1 MCCLCCLCPLFYN
14 HDWYLPGISVKTL
27 SLQTRAVTRSQTEI
41 LQTPKQSRAVTM
53 ARNQL
58 NHSAEISQ
66 QVGGVLGTPFIFG
79 MGCFRFNSH
88 CCHSNI
94 KLSIAACSVISSL
107 RQECLFHYKIY
118 VHLKQV
124 EKYTN
129 SGCSLLFIP
138 VSLRRPLIHAAEQLC
153 VIGFFFFFLIS

>member
-1 MCCLCCLCPLFYN
+1 MCCLCPSFYN

-27 SLQTRAVTRSQTEI
+27 SLQTCAVTRSQTEI

-66 QVGGVLGTPFIFG
+66 QVGGVCGTPFIFG

-88 CCHSNI
+88 CCHGNM

-107 RQECLFHYKIY
+107 VRQVCLFHYKTYI
-118 VHLKQV
+118 HLKQM
-124 EKYTN
+124 EKYTI

-138 VSLRRPLIHAAEQLC
+138 VSLSRLLIHATEQLY
-153 VIGFFFFFLIS
+153 VIVFFFF